1 MSKSTTST
9 TNNPRFVCENWDR
22 PEVVIEGHGKG
33 CHPTRKVKTNGVIFL
48 NEEALLEKV
57 ANLLNRGYEVRIG
70 SQKYDGAIRLIPV
83 MDTSL
88 TNMNVIAQSM
98 GIFRTETLKGKSVK
112 LIRKGEEVSQK
123 VAQDYMYEKR
133 NAPMNFE
140 SVTPDTVVKCPKCGY
155 TFRVGARLSDK

>member
-1 MSKSTTST
+1 MSKLTTST
-9 TNNPRFVCENWDR
+9 TNDPRFVCENWDR
-22 PEVVIEGHGKG
+22 PEVVIKGNGKG
-33 CHPTRKVKTNGVIFL
+33 CSPTRKVKTNGVIFL

-70 SQKYDGAIRLIPV
+70 SHKFDGAIRLIPV

-112 LIRKGEEVSQK
+112 LIRRGEEVNFKEAS
-123 VAQDYMYEKR
+123 DFMFEKR
-133 NAPMNFE
+133 NEPTDFE

>member
-1 MSKSTTST
+1 MNKSSKSTTD
-9 TNNPRFVCENWDR
+9 NPRFVCENWDR

-33 CHPTRKVKTNGVIFL
+33 RHPVRKVKTNGVIFL
-48 NEEALLEKV
+48 NEDVLMEKV

-70 SQKYDGAIRLIPV
+70 SHKFDGAIRLIPV

-112 LIRKGEEVSQK
+112 LIRKGEEVSRK
-123 VAQDYMYEKR
+123 DAEDYMFEKR

-155 TFRVGARLSDK
+155 TFRVGARLSA

>member
-1 MSKSTTST
+1 MNTNTNKN
-9 TNNPRFVCENWDR
+9 NNPRFVCENWDR

-33 CHPTRKVKTNGVIFL
+33 RHPVRKVKTNGVIFL
-48 NEEALLEKV
+48 NEDVLMEKV

-70 SQKYDGAIRLIPV
+70 SHKFDGAIRLIPV

-112 LIRKGEEVSQK
+112 LIRKGEEVSRK
-123 VAQDYMYEKR
+123 DAEDYMFEKR

-155 TFRVGARLSDK
+155 TFRVGARLSA